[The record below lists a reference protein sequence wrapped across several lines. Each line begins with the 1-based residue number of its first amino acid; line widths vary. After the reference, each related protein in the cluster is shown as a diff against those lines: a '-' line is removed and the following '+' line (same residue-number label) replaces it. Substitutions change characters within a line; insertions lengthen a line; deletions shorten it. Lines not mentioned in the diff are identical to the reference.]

1 MFTRLACSIQLKEL
15 VIITGGKLT
24 ANKATVYNT
33 EGWVEDLPSLN
44 MGRYSHGCGH
54 FVNMDNQVVSEEAIQ
69 YIFIVL
75 STHDDITNHHRMSGV
90 PSGRRV
96 DWLPYT

>member
-1 MFTRLACSIQLKEL
+1 MEASVVL
-15 VIITGGKLT
+15 TGGLYTKT
-24 ANKATVYNT
+24 RVTVYNS

-75 STHDDITNHHRMSGV
+75 STHDDITHHHRMSGV